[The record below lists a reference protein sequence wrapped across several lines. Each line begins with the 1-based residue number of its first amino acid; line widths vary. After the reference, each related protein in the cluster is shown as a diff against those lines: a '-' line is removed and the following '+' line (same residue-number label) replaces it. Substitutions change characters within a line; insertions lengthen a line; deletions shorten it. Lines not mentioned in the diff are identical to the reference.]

1 MATVRHLGLIPNFC
15 YPEQDQV
22 TWKQILIG
30 SEVIEL
36 GAAPESAYLKLTKQ
50 QVAFF
55 FWRVKEWEVTWG
67 WDNKSISTNVIAG
80 VGGAEPITQTYEF
93 SYPSASWSKTLIS
106 PHMLGALTE
115 KTLVCRSWNGVVPT
129 AFFEFNEFS
138 ITSTETSV
146 FGDPPETFDAD
157 YSRNSIINRIEF
169 YSSLDIPLEGGIY
182 EFDVAWVPNYET
194 GLFYWPFTINFD
206 LEISNISSDN
216 LLFDEEVED
225 TSGALPPIRGKL
237 TSNNLGDNSLPT
249 SPYVAKLYL
258 SGEDFIEIPLFDITE
273 PSPETNTRFN
283 LDGFTGIDI
292 RPKLYWPYDPND
304 GDGPI
309 YDSATGEQLRPFPN

>member
-22 TWKQILIG
+22 TWKQILTG

-36 GAAPESAYLKLTKQ
+36 GVAPESAYLKLTKQ

-67 WDNKSISTNVIAG
+67 WNNKSISTNVIAG
-80 VGGAEPITQTYEF
+80 VGSVNPITQTYEF

-106 PHMLGALTE
+106 TQAGALNE
-115 KTLVCRSWNGVVPT
+115 KNLVCGSWDGVVP
-129 AFFEFNEFS
+129 AASFEFNEFS
-138 ITSTETSV
+138 ITSTETFV

-169 YSSLDIPLEGGIY
+169 YSSLFTPLDGVY
-182 EFDVAWVPNYET
+182 EFDAAWVPDYEA
-194 GLFYWPFTINFD
+194 GLFYWPFTITFD
-206 LEISNISSDN
+206 LEISNQSSDN
-216 LLFDEEVED
+216 LLFDEEAGD
-225 TSGALPPIRGKL
+225 TSGALPPIRGRL

-249 SPYVAKLYL
+249 SLHVAKLYL
-258 SGEDFIEIPLFDITE
+258 SGEVFIEIPLFDITE
-273 PSPETNTRFN
+273 PSPDTNTRFN
-283 LDGFTGIDI
+283 VDGFTGITI
-292 RPKLYWPYDPND
+292 KPKSYWPYDPND
-304 GDGPI
+304 GGGPI
-309 YDSATGEQLRPFPN
+309 YNSVTGAQLRPFP